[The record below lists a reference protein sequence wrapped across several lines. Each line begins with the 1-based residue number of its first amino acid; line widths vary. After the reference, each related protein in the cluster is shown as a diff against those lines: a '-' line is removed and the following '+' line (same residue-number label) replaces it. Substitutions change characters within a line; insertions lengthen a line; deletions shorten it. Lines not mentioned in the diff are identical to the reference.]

1 MDQKLY
7 ENSLNILKNELI
19 VALGCTEPIAIA
31 YVAAKARA
39 VLGEMPVSCTVRCS
53 GNIIKNVMGVTV
65 PNSGGQRG
73 IDAAAILGILGGDA
87 GRELAVLQ
95 TVTEEHIAKS
105 RELVASGFC
114 KCTLAEGVENLY
126 IDVVVTAADGQTAEV
141 EACKYHNNI
150 TLIKKNA
157 DVLQSA
163 SGCGAEA
170 SDAPVVDKSL
180 LTVRNILEFADAVR
194 IEDVKEVLDRQIS
207 YNCAISQE
215 GLAGNYG
222 VQAGRVLLER
232 VANHAPGTMLRASAA
247 AAAGSD
253 ARMSGCALPVVIN
266 SGSGNQ
272 GITVCL
278 PVVEYARSY
287 DVPQERLYRGLVA
300 ANLLS
305 VHQKKYIGSLSA
317 YCGAVSAATAAAAGI
332 AYMMGEPYQ
341 VICDTITNTIAT
353 IGGMVCDGAKS
364 SCATKIFMA
373 VQCALSS
380 MELARV
386 GNAFQPGEGIVKDD
400 VENTIASVGRMG
412 RVGMHGTDV
421 EILNIMLDN

>member
-150 TLIKKNA
+150 TLIKKND

-194 IEDVKEVLDRQIS
+194 IEDVQEVLDRQIS

-332 AYMMGEPYQ
+332 AYMMGEPYK